1 MKNINNKKQLLMK
14 QPSKKY
20 KIKTENVKMKNIKI
34 GVLAILSGLRRPR
47 LKTNAKN
54 AENMC
59 KVPLK
64 SEISTRG
71 FS

>member
-1 MKNINNKKQLLMK
+1 MENGKMK
-14 QPSKKY
+14 
-20 KIKTENVKMKNIKI
+20 NVKMEKIKI
-34 GVLAILSGLRRPR
+34 GVLAILSGLRRQR

-54 AENMC
+54 AEKWR

>member
-1 MKNINNKKQLLMK
+1 MFDVTAIQKIRKQNETCK
-14 QPSKKY
+14 H
-20 KIKTENVKMKNIKI
+20 ENQQTWGSGHPLWPPAATTQTKMRTHA
-34 GVLAILSGLRRPR
+34 G
-47 LKTNAKN
+47 
-54 AENMC
+54 NMC